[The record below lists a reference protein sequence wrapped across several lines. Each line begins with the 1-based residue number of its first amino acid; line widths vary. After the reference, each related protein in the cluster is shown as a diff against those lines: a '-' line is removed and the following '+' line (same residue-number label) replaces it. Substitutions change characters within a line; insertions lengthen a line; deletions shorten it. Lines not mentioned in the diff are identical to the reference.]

1 MEITFAKM
9 HGLGN
14 DFVLIDCR
22 DGDLFRS
29 ADMPS
34 LARRL
39 GDRRLGIGFDQL
51 LLLCPSSVADFKML
65 IFNADGSE
73 VEMCGNGIRCF
84 AKYIWDR
91 GLSSKDILDVET
103 LAGIIRPER
112 VGDLVK
118 VDMGEPVFDPG
129 RIPVQV
135 DAAPPVIDF
144 PVTVKDREFRLTFV
158 SMGNPHAVAFIDEAV
173 EEFPLEVYGP
183 EIEKHPLFPRRTN
196 VEFIRVRGRSEVD
209 MRVWERGAGVTLAC
223 GTGASAAGVAA
234 MLKGLTERKVT
245 IHLALGD
252 LVIEWAENNHVFMTG
267 PATEVFTGRVHRP
280 FGEGRHH

>member
-1 MEITFAKM
+1 MEITFTKM

-14 DFVLIDCR
+14 DFVLIDAR
-22 DGDLFRS
+22 AEGSFRS
-29 ADMPS
+29 VDMPA

-51 LLLCPSSVADFKML
+51 LLLRPSSAADFKML

-84 AKYIWDR
+84 ARYLWDR
-91 GLSSKDILDVET
+91 GLSTKAVLEVET

-118 VDMGEPVFDPG
+118 VDMGEPVLDPG
-129 RIPVQV
+129 RIPVRV

-144 PVTVKDREFRLTFV
+144 PLRVKDREFRLTFV
-158 SMGNPHAVAFIDEAV
+158 SMGNPHAVAFLDEAV

-183 EIEKHPLFPRRTN
+183 EIETHPLFPRRTN
-196 VEFIRVRGRSEVD
+196 VEFVRVRGRGEVD

-234 MLKGLTERKVT
+234 MLKGLTDRKVT
-245 IHLALGD
+245 LHLALGD

-267 PATEVFTGRVHRP
+267 PAAEVFTGRVSL
-280 FGEGRHH
+280 